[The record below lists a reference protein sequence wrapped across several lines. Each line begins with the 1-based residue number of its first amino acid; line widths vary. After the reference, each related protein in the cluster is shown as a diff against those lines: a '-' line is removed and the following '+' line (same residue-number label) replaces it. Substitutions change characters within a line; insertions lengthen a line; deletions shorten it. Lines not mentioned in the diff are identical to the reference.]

1 MNICVPVNEAR
12 GMQSSVCAHF
22 GSAPAFLIV
31 DVESESC
38 RIVPNRNR
46 HHQHGMCAPLASLA
60 GEAIDGLVVGG
71 MGMGALGK
79 ANAAGIRVYVAE
91 HATVGEV
98 VAAYRTGA
106 LRLMDPTMACA
117 HHGHEHT

>member
-1 MNICVPVNEAR
+1 MMEGR
-12 GMQSSVCAHF
+12 RRREHG
-22 GSAPAFLIV
+22 APMFLIV
-31 DVESESC
+31 DVESQSC
-38 RIVPNRNR
+38 RAVPNRNQ

-79 ANAAGIRVYVAE
+79 ANAAGIRVYLAE

-98 VAAYRTGA
+98 VDALRAGA
-106 LRLMDPTMACA
+106 LKPMQPSMACA
-117 HHGHEHT
+117 HPGHDHT